1 MKTQK
6 LSAYGKRWFL
16 GLAFLGLFLPLT
28 AEAKLSYSS
37 YAGGNGGTKSFSLFC
52 KEGRALIGIKGR
64 SGWYV
69 DRIEGI
75 CARFDEILAASSIHT
90 TGAAGGTGGTSSY
103 EFRCPSG
110 QVVTGLFG
118 KSAWWIDKIGI
129 KCGRLTSEGLIESGS
144 VTNDFFSAGGTGGSS
159 FNITC
164 PSSKPALGLQGKSG
178 WYVDKVR
185 LACDKPDLTPI
196 TAQSGRDLRV
206 VVKDLPFRVPEDTS
220 VKYHIELWNVGA
232 STVASGATVDLK
244 TDYPI
249 AFPLIEVPF
258 LGIGACDVHSYFGAN
273 VITRCTANQAIT
285 SKSLGM
291 RVTVT
296 FTAHQWGSS
305 TFEFSGVADPT
316 GQVAENNENNNTGKA
331 AMWVVY

>member
-1 MKTQK
+1 MKIQK
-6 LSAYGKRWFL
+6 LSASGKRWFVS
-16 GLAFLGLFLPLT
+16 LAFLGVLFPLT
-28 AEAKLSYSS
+28 ADAKLSYSS
-37 YAGGNGGTKSFSLFC
+37 YAGGNGGTKAFSLFC

-69 DRIEGI
+69 DRLEGV
-75 CARFDEILAASSIHT
+75 CTRFDEILASSSVQT
-90 TGAAGGTGGTSSY
+90 TGATGGTGGTSSY

-110 QVVTGLFG
+110 HVVTGLLG
-118 KSAWWIDKIGI
+118 KSAGWIDKVGI

-144 VTNDFFSAGGTGGSS
+144 VTNDFFAAGGTGGSS

-164 PSSKPALGLQGKSG
+164 PSNKPALGLQGKSG

-185 LACDKPDLTPI
+185 LACDKPALTPI

-220 VKYHIELWNVGA
+220 VQYHVELWNVGA

-244 TDYPI
+244 SDYPML
-249 AFPLIEVPF
+249 PLITVPF
-258 LGIGACDVHSYFGAN
+258 LGIGACDVHSYFGSN
-273 VITRCTANQAIT
+273 VFTRCTANRSIT

-291 RVTVT
+291 RVTVN
-296 FTAHQWGSS
+296 FTAAQSGSS
-305 TFEFSGVADPT
+305 TYEFSGIADPT
-316 GQVAENNENNNTGKA
+316 GQVSENNETNNIGKA
-331 AMWVVY
+331 TMRVVD